1 MILTKNMELNFLKN
15 YFDIIFCDVVIWF
28 VTVLAYLLPKRKIN
42 GIVGYRTMRSMKD
55 QKNWDFSQRFFFR
68 NWFFVIPIVLLFQV
82 LTLILFHIENIDLI
96 ETLSMILFFIY
107 SILLSFITEM
117 KLKQLDQ

>member
-1 MILTKNMELNFLKN
+1 MELNFLKN
-15 YFDIIFCDVVIWF
+15 YFDIIFCDLLISF

-42 GIVGYRTMRSMKD
+42 SIVGYRTMRSMKD

-68 NWFFVIPIVLLFQV
+68 NWFFVIPVVLLFQV
-82 LTLILFHIENIDLI
+82 LTLILFDIESIGLI

-107 SILLSFITEM
+107 SISLSFITER